1 MHVHTWSQVR
11 VLCSYPS
18 DGGTM
23 HITCSPP
30 GVSNTCVPGCAGQCL
45 WGEEGVSQMLAK
57 QLDIARSGPEKRYNE
72 VTYDTPPPKAEHFR
86 LRSGPE
92 KRYNEVTYDTTA

>member
-1 MHVHTWSQVR
+1 
-11 VLCSYPS
+11 
-18 DGGTM
+18 
-23 HITCSPP
+23 
-30 GVSNTCVPGCAGQCL
+30 
-45 WGEEGVSQMLAK
+45 MLAK

-92 KRYNEVTYDTTA
+92 KQYNEVTYDTTA